1 MATLIN
7 NVNVN
12 YWTSLVD
19 MLNAIRYPSDS
30 TTRGKLF
37 VYYYG
42 SSQSYGGTSTQNSN
56 LLISI
61 KIELKLTRGSIPLA
75 WAKIL

>member
-1 MATLIN
+1 MTNGGINAT
-7 NVNVN
+7 N

-19 MLNAIRYPSDS
+19 MLNAFRYPSDS
-30 TTRGKLF
+30 ATRGKLF
-37 VYYYG
+37 IYYYG
-42 SSQSYGGTSTQNSN
+42 SSTLYGSIQTQNTN